1 MSKYSPPEKLNKS
14 HFLKDFD
21 CGNNQLNEYLKKYA
35 FQNQKKN
42 ISKTYVTHNNGKVV
56 GYYTL
61 TYGSVEKANL
71 PEAIKRNLPNYPIPV
86 MVLAR
91 LAVDKAEKGK
101 GLGKGLLRDAVLK
114 TLLASKIA
122 GIKAIM
128 VKAKDEKAKAF
139 YKKYDFTDSQMDES
153 ILFLPV
159 EFLKE

>member
-1 MSKYSPPEKLNKS
+1 
-14 HFLKDFD
+14 
-21 CGNNQLNEYLKKYA
+21 
-35 FQNQKKN
+35 
-42 ISKTYVTHNNGKVV
+42 
-56 GYYTL
+56 
-61 TYGSVEKANL
+61 VEKANL